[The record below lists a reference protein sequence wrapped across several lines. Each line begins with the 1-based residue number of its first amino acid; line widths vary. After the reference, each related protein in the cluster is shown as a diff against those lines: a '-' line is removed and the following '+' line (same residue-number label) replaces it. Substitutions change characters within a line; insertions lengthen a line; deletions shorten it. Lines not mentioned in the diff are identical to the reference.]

1 MENMLKVAQ
10 ELGYIKVPAGTI
22 VDLGAIKSLPKNK
35 VVIVSTGSQGEN
47 MSALHRMAF
56 STHKQVDI
64 VAGDRIIISAS
75 AIPGNEKAVSRIINE
90 LYRKGA
96 EVVYEKSEGLHVSG
110 HACQEELKIIHRLVK
125 PKYFIPVHG
134 EQKHLRKHA
143 ELAEFLGMDKKNIFI
158 PDVGTTVEINEDYM
172 KEAASVPA
180 GKVFVDGLGVGDVGS
195 IVLRDRKHLGQDG
208 LIIIVASLD
217 VYDGHVISGPD
228 IVSRGF
234 VYVRESEG
242 LLDEV
247 KKLAL
252 DILEDCAEKNI
263 HEWGIIKNRIKD
275 EISKLISQRTRRA
288 PMILPILQEV

>member
-1 MENMLKVAQ
+1 
-10 ELGYIKVPAGTI
+10 
-22 VDLGAIKSLPKNK
+22 
-35 VVIVSTGSQGEN
+35 
-47 MSALHRMAF
+47 
-56 STHKQVDI
+56 
-64 VAGDRIIISAS
+64 
-75 AIPGNEKAVSRIINE
+75 
-90 LYRKGA
+90 
-96 EVVYEKSEGLHVSG
+96 
-110 HACQEELKIIHRLVK
+110 
-125 PKYFIPVHG
+125 
-134 EQKHLRKHA
+134 
-143 ELAEFLGMDKKNIFI
+143 MDKSNIFI
-158 PDVGTTVEINEDYM
+158 PDVGTTVEINENYM
-172 KEAASVPA
+172 KEAAPVPA

-234 VYVRESEG
+234 VYVRENEG
-242 LLDEV
+242 LIDEV

-275 EISKLISQRTRRA
+275 EISKLIAQKTRRT